1 MSDSGR
7 LDRPLVDKPL
17 KLLGTF
23 AGPYSNDPANTNSVH
38 RRYLDFDVSMGL
50 ARSYGAF
57 IPELT
62 DCSKYSM
69 AWSWLV

>member
-7 LDRPLVDKPL
+7 LDRPLVDKPR

-23 AGPYSNDPANTNSVH
+23 AGPYSNDPADTSSVH
-38 RRYLDFDVSMGL
+38 PHYLNFDVSVGL
-50 ARSYGAF
+50 ASSYKET